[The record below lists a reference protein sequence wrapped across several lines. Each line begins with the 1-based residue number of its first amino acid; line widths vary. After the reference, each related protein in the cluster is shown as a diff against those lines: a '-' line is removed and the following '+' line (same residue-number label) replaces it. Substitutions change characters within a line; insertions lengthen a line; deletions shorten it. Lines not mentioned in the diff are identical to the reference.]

1 MTDKPNLIGWTCPRP
16 LQHYPTIV
24 MGHGAGG
31 KMMADLIEHLF
42 APAFDNEWLS
52 QMGDSTA
59 LELPAGKTA
68 FTTDSF
74 VVSPLFFPGGNIG
87 ELAVYGTVNDLA
99 MRGAKP
105 LVLSAGFILEEGLPM
120 ETLGN
125 IVTAMAAACKKAGV
139 KIATG
144 DTKVVQKGHG
154 DGIYINTSGL
164 GVIPADVDIGPAN
177 ARPGDLVLVSG
188 TMGDHGIAIM
198 SVREGLT
205 FETEI
210 QSDTA
215 PLNGLVEAML
225 ANAMDG
231 HGSPSHKS
239 KKQGGHAPFGDLSA
253 GPPLPTIHCLRDAT
267 RGGLAA
273 VLNELADSSKVGI
286 EFDERKV
293 PIRPEVNAACEM
305 LGLDPLYIANE
316 GKLVAILPEEMAEK
330 VLSVMHAHE
339 YGEDAAIIGRVVSE
353 HSGLVTAK
361 TAIGG
366 MRVVDVPAG
375 ELLPRIC

>member
-1 MTDKPNLIGWTCPRP
+1 MTEKLNLLGWTCPRP
-16 LQHYPTIV
+16 LQNYPTIV

-42 APAFDNEWLS
+42 APAFDNEWLW
-52 QMGDSTA
+52 QMGDATKFD
-59 LELPAGKTA
+59 PAIFGTHDSSLA

-105 LVLSAGFILEEGLPM
+105 LYLSVGFILEEGLPM
-120 ETLGN
+120 ETLGI
-125 IVTAMAAACKKAGV
+125 IVTAMAAACRKAGV
-139 KIATG
+139 KVATG

-154 DGIYINTSGL
+154 DGVYINTSGL
-164 GVIPADVDIGPAN
+164 GIIPKGVDIGPEN
-177 ARPGDLVLVSG
+177 ARPGDAVLVSG

-210 QSDTA
+210 RSDSA
-215 PLNGLVEAML
+215 PLYGLVEKMIE
-225 ANAMDG
+225 G
-231 HGSPSHKS
+231 
-239 KKQGGHAPFGDLSA
+239 A
-253 GPPLPTIHCLRDAT
+253 GTKGIQCLRDAT

-316 GKLVAILPEEMAEK
+316 GKLVAIVPEEMAEK
-330 VLSVMHAHE
+330 VLEVMRGHE
-339 YGEDAAIIGRVVSE
+339 YGKNAVIIGQVVNE
-353 HSGLVTAK
+353 HPGMVTAK
-361 TAIGG
+361 TSIGG

>member
-1 MTDKPNLIGWTCPRP
+1 MTEKINLLGWTCPRP
-16 LQHYPTIV
+16 LQNYPTIV

-42 APAFDNEWLS
+42 APAFDNEWLG
-52 QMGDSTA
+52 QMGDATKFDPSVFGIRDSC
-59 LELPAGKTA
+59 PA

-87 ELAVYGTVNDLA
+87 DLAVYGTVNDLA

-105 LVLSAGFILEEGLPM
+105 LYLSAGFILEEGLPM

-139 KIATG
+139 KVATG

-164 GVIPADVDIGPAN
+164 GVIPKGVDIGPTN
-177 ARPGDLVLVSG
+177 ARPSDVMLVSG

-210 QSDTA
+210 RSDTA
-215 PLNGLVEAML
+215 PLYGMVEAMIE
-225 ANAMDG
+225 AA
-231 HGSPSHKS
+231 
-239 KKQGGHAPFGDLSA
+239 GGKG
-253 GPPLPTIHCLRDAT
+253 IHCLRDLT

-273 VLNELADSSKVGI
+273 VLNELADASKVGI

-293 PIRPEVNAACEM
+293 PIRAEVNAACEM

-316 GKLVAILPEEMAEK
+316 GKLVGIVPEDIADK
-330 VLSVMHAHE
+330 VLSAMRGHE
-339 YGEDAAIIGRVVSE
+339 YGKDATIIGRVISE
-353 HSGLVTAK
+353 HPGMVTAK
-361 TAIGG
+361 TSIGG

>member
-1 MTDKPNLIGWTCPRP
+1 MTDKPNFLGWTCPRP
-16 LQHYPTIV
+16 LQNYPTIV

-31 KMMADLIEHLF
+31 KMMSDLIEHLF
-42 APAFDNEWLS
+42 APAFDNEWLG
-52 QMGDSTA
+52 QMGDSTIIDFGR
-59 LELPAGKTA
+59 PSSVVRRQA

-105 LVLSAGFILEEGLPM
+105 MFLSVGFILEEGLPM

-125 IVTAMAAACKKAGV
+125 IVTAMAAACRKAGV

-154 DGIYINTSGL
+154 DGLYINTSGI
-164 GVIPADVDIGPAN
+164 GVLPADRDIGPQN
-177 ARPGDLVLVSG
+177 ARPGDVVLVSG
-188 TMGDHGIAIM
+188 TMGDHGMAIM

-205 FETEI
+205 FESQI
-210 QSDTA
+210 RSDTA
-215 PLNGLVEAML
+215 PLNGLVEAMVEA
-225 ANAMDG
+225 ANT
-231 HGSPSHKS
+231 P
-239 KKQGGHAPFGDLSA
+239 GGHA
-253 GPPLPTIHCLRDAT
+253 GPPLQSIHCLRDAT

-273 VLNELADSSKVGI
+273 VLNELAEASKVGI

-293 PIRPEVNAACEM
+293 PVRTEVKAACEM
-305 LGLDPLYIANE
+305 LGLDPFYIANE
-316 GKLVAILPEEMAEK
+316 GKLVGIIMPEAVAEQ
-330 VLSVMHAHE
+330 VLSAMRGHE
-339 YGEDAAIIGRVVSE
+339 YGKDAAIIGRVVAE
-353 HSGLVTAK
+353 HPGLVTAK
-361 TAIGG
+361 TEIGG
-366 MRVVDVPAG
+366 MRVVDLPAG

>member
-1 MTDKPNLIGWTCPRP
+1 MTDKPNLLGWTCPRP
-16 LQHYPTIV
+16 LQNYPTIV

-31 KMMADLIEHLF
+31 KMMADLIDHLF
-42 APAFDNEWLS
+42 APAFDNEWLG
-52 QMGDSTA
+52 QMGDATA
-59 LELPAGKTA
+59 LDLSSIVRGPLSGKLA

-105 LVLSAGFILEEGLPM
+105 LFLSAGFILEEGLPM
-120 ETLGN
+120 ETLGR
-125 IVTAMAAACKKAGV
+125 VVDSMAAACMKAGV
-139 KIATG
+139 KIAAG

-154 DGIYINTSGL
+154 DGLYINTTGI
-164 GVIPADVDIGPAN
+164 GVIPEGVEIAPQN
-177 ARPGDLVLVSG
+177 ARPGDMVLVNG
-188 TMGDHGIAIM
+188 TMGDHGIAVM
-198 SVREGLT
+198 SVREGLA

-210 QSDTA
+210 KSDTA
-215 PLNGLVEAML
+215 PLNGLVEAMIE
-225 ANAMDG
+225 ASRSG

-239 KKQGGHAPFGDLSA
+239 KKQGGLSH
-253 GPPLPTIHCLRDAT
+253 PPAIHCLRDAT

-273 VLNELADSSKVGI
+273 VLNELAIASKVGI
-286 EFDERKV
+286 VFDERKV

-316 GKLVAILPEEMAEK
+316 GKLVAILPEEDAEK
-330 VLSVMHAHE
+330 TLSAMHGHE
-339 YGEDAAIIGRVVSE
+339 YGKEAVIIGRVVAE
-353 HSGLVTAK
+353 HPGLVTAK

-366 MRVVDVPAG
+366 ERIVDIPAG